1 MDVHIT
7 LIFILVVRKLFGLST
22 ISLEGLMI
30 NTFRGSVFVYK
41 KEIEFF
47 SHEGIF
53 DRERIFETKKKKVP
67 WETKKKRRR
76 IELQSI

>member
-1 MDVHIT
+1 MYR
-7 LIFILVVRKLFGLST
+7 RKKS
-22 ISLEGLMI
+22 
-30 NTFRGSVFVYK
+30 NV
-41 KEIEFF
+41 F

-53 DRERIFETKKKKVP
+53 DRKRIFETKKKKVP